1 LPRPELHSA
10 DSILDAARELVLTGG
25 ARAATVNRLVEA
37 SGAPKGS
44 IYHRFG
50 TLDEL
55 LAALW
60 LRTVRRSQAAFVAAL
75 EEPDAVE
82 AAVAAA
88 LSLHDF
94 ARDHPADGRL
104 LAAVRRED
112 LVHTAS
118 GDELRQVNARLPE
131 VMGDLARRLY
141 GRATRAAVER
151 VMCAVVDLP
160 LGAVRR
166 HLIAGSPLPTTLRPQ
181 LEAAVRAALNPE
193 GGPS

>member
-1 LPRPELHSA
+1 MPRPELHTA
-10 DSILDAARELVLTGG
+10 DDILDAARELVVRGG
-25 ARAATVNRLVEA
+25 ARAATVNRLVEV

-50 TLDEL
+50 TLDEVL
-55 LAALW
+55 GALW
-60 LRTVRRSQAAFVAAL
+60 LRTVRRSQEAFLAAL

-94 ARDHPADGRL
+94 AAAHPEDARL

-112 LVHTAS
+112 LVHTES
-118 GDELRQVNARLPE
+118 GDELRHVNARMPA
-131 VMGDLARRLY
+131 VMGGLARRLY
-141 GRATRAAVER
+141 GRASRGAVER
-151 VMCAVVDLP
+151 ATFAVVDLP

-166 HLIAGSPLPTTLRPQ
+166 HLVAGTPLPAGLRGQ
-181 LEAAVRAALNPE
+181 LEAAVRAAL
-193 GGPS
+193 

>member
-1 LPRPELHSA
+1 VPRPELHTA
-10 DSILDAARELVLTGG
+10 DDILDAARRLVVDGG
-25 ARAATVNRLVEA
+25 ARAATVSRLVEV

-50 TLDEL
+50 GMDDL
-55 LAALW
+55 LGALW
-60 LRTVRRSQAAFVAAL
+60 LRTVRRSQEAFLAAL

-94 ARDHPADGRL
+94 AATHPEDARL
-104 LAAVRRED
+104 LVAVRRED

-118 GDELRQVNARLPE
+118 GEELRRVNARMPE
-131 VMGDLARRLY
+131 VMGELARRLY
-141 GRATRAAVER
+141 GRCSRAAVER
-151 VMCAVVDLP
+151 VTFAVVDLP

-166 HLIAGSPLPTTLRPQ
+166 HLVEGSPLPGGLREQ
-181 LEAAVRAALNPE
+181 LEAAVRAAL
-193 GGPS
+193 GGTR

>member
-1 LPRPELHSA
+1 MPRPQLHAA
-10 DSILDAARELVLTGG
+10 DDILDAARRLVVDGG
-25 ARAATVNRLVEA
+25 ARAATVNRLVEV

-50 TLDEL
+50 GLDDV

-60 LRTVRRSQAAFVAAL
+60 LRTVRRSQEAFLVAL

-94 ARDHPADGRL
+94 AVDNPEDARL
-104 LAAVRRED
+104 LAAIRRED

-118 GDELRQVNARLPE
+118 GEDLRRVNARMPE
-131 VMGDLARRLY
+131 VMGELARRLY
-141 GRATRAAVER
+141 GRATAAAVER
-151 VMCAVVDLP
+151 TTFAVVDLP

-166 HLIAGSPLPTTLRPQ
+166 HLVEGRRLPRGLRQQ
-181 LEAAVRAALNPE
+181 LEAAVRAALGDPHDHV
-193 GGPS
+193 

>member
-1 LPRPELHSA
+1 VPRPELHTA
-10 DSILDAARELVLTGG
+10 DGLLDAARSLVLEGG
-25 ARAATVNRLVEA
+25 ARAATVNRLVEV

-55 LAALW
+55 LGALW
-60 LRTVRRSQAAFVAAL
+60 LRTVRRSQDAFVAAL
-75 EEPDAVE
+75 AVEDAVE

-94 ARDHPADGRL
+94 ARDHPADARL

-118 GDELRQVNARLPE
+118 GDELRRVNARLPE
-131 VMGDLARRLY
+131 VMGGLARRLY
-141 GRATRAAVER
+141 GRASRAAVER
-151 VMCAVVDLP
+151 TMFAVVDLP

-166 HLIAGSPLPTTLRPQ
+166 HLVEGSPLPPALRDQ
-181 LEAAVRAALNPE
+181 LEAAVRAALR
-193 GGPS
+193 